1 MDAMFLAGLC
11 AFLPSKNKY
20 IINNLYLLVKRL
32 LTKSQGIVVIFGAWA
47 FLALA
52 VLAVSTSL
60 SFEYFFVLCLIGFLV
75 IVELSGPFA
84 SRPRWRSRVN
94 LVILIGVLVFSLVV
108 AIKVI
113 DILGITLF

>member
-1 MDAMFLAGLC
+1 VQ
-11 AFLPSKNKY
+11 P
-20 IINNLYLLVKRL
+20 L
-32 LTKSQGIVVIFGAWA
+32 LTKSQRIVIIFGAWT

-52 VLAVSTSL
+52 VLAVFQSL

-94 LVILIGVLVFSLVV
+94 VVILLGVIMFSLVV
-108 AIKVI
+108 VKKVL
-113 DILGITLF
+113 DILGIGLI

>member
-1 MDAMFLAGLC
+1 
-11 AFLPSKNKY
+11 
-20 IINNLYLLVKRL
+20 L
-32 LTKSQGIVVIFGAWA
+32 LTKSQRIVVIFGAWA

-52 VLAVSTSL
+52 VLAVFQSL

-94 LVILIGVLVFSLVV
+94 VVILLGVILFSLVV
-108 AIKVI
+108 VIKVL
-113 DILGITLF
+113 DILGIRLI

>member
-1 MDAMFLAGLC
+1 VQ
-11 AFLPSKNKY
+11 P
-20 IINNLYLLVKRL
+20 L
-32 LTKSQGIVVIFGAWA
+32 LTKSQRIVVIFGAWA

-52 VLAVSTSL
+52 VLAVFQSL

-94 LVILIGVLVFSLVV
+94 TVILLGVILFSLVV
-108 AIKVI
+108 VKKVL
-113 DILGITLF
+113 DILGIRLI

>member
-1 MDAMFLAGLC
+1 
-11 AFLPSKNKY
+11 
-20 IINNLYLLVKRL
+20 L
-32 LTKSQGIVVIFGAWA
+32 LTKSQRIVIIFGAWA

-52 VLAVSTSL
+52 ILAVFQSL

-94 LVILIGVLVFSLVV
+94 VVILLGVILFSLVV
-108 AIKVI
+108 VKKVL
-113 DILGITLF
+113 DILGIGLI

>member
-1 MDAMFLAGLC
+1 M
-11 AFLPSKNKY
+11 
-20 IINNLYLLVKRL
+20 
-32 LTKSQGIVVIFGAWA
+32 LTKSERIVITFGAWA

-52 VLAVSTSL
+52 VLAVFGSL

-94 LVILIGVLVFSLVV
+94 VVILLGVAVFALIVV
-108 AIKVI
+108 QKVL
-113 DILGITLF
+113 DILGIRLF